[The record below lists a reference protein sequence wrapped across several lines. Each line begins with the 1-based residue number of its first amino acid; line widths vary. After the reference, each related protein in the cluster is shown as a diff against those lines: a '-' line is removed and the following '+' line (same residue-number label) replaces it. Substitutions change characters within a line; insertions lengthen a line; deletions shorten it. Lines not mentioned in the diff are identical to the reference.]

1 MKSYVKFI
9 RGFYTPAPQELV
21 ESQTSALCQGL
32 CLSAHLDVLTMWADE
47 EGITALIFKVLV

>member
-1 MKSYVKFI
+1 M
-9 RGFYTPAPQELV
+9 